1 MSYNT
6 VSPSNSLSYD
16 MSYDSIKQMWLF
28 HPSILSVIG
37 AECMRCENVVLSKF
51 LFFSWNSKQGS
62 SHIAIFVSLISGFL
76 GHLKNL
82 RWAIMKQTSFQE
94 LDIRNRQVPLPHRQV
109 PLPHRQVPLP
119 ATQVSLSPD
128 RIFYLQTSFRTSQPF
143 SLASPTGSLTSQTGA
158 ITLQTGYLNS

>member
-1 MSYNT
+1 MK
-6 VSPSNSLSYD
+6 SLKSVKR
-16 MSYDSIKQMWLF
+16 SMWLF
-28 HPSILSVIG
+28 HPSILPVIG
-37 AECMRCENVVLSKF
+37 TECMRFENVALSKF

-76 GHLKNL
+76 GHIKNL

-109 PLPHRQVPLP
+109 PLP

-128 RIFYLQTSFRTSQPF
+128 RIFYLQTGFRTSQPV

-158 ITLQTGYLNS
+158 ITLHTGYLNS